1 MIQSNNWLKKR
12 LLSSKAKLGLD
23 SLKNFGLEGEKDL
36 DGFTLIELI
45 VVVMIIG
52 ILSSIAI
59 PGFLGAADKA
69 KQKEAS
75 IALASYLKGAQA
87 YYTEFSSVPVNA
99 GGIQSYVTVTQC
111 PSSGGAS
118 ACKNATPT
126 VVPANQSNWF
136 LTSGNYRVIMQR
148 QASVFRI
155 NAYPYGGTFVNT
167 GYGVKSCFN
176 PVTGGSKTI
185 ENSGPAQQGQRNMTW
200 INC

>member
-1 MIQSNNWLKKR
+1 MN
-12 LLSSKAKLGLD
+12 
-23 SLKNFGLEGEKDL
+23 
-36 DGFTLIELI
+36 GFTLIELI

-87 YYTEFSSVPVNA
+87 YYTEYSAVPTTA
-99 GGIQSYVTVTQC
+99 SGIQSYVQITQC
-111 PSSGGAS
+111 PVGGAA
-118 ACKNATPT
+118 ACKTRTPT
-126 VVPANQSNWF
+126 IVSPNASNWF

-148 QASVFRI
+148 NGSIFRI
-155 NAYPYGGTFVNT
+155 NAYPYGGTFANT

-176 PVTGGSKTI
+176 PITGGSKTV
-185 ENSGPAQQGQRNMTW
+185 ENSGPTQQGQRNMTW